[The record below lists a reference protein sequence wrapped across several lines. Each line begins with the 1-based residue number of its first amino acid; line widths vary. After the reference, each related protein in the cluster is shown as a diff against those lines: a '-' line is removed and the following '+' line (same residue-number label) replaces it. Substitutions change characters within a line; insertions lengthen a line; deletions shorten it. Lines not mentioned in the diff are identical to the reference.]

1 MNAKA
6 IVPLV
11 LAVVLGLVAA
21 LLVRNAMTH
30 KTPITQGNLVTVVV
44 AKQSVEPGRQ
54 LAKEDLMVSQVPTD
68 AAPGQVFS
76 DPAQLVGRVP
86 TTSLVKGQ
94 AILETL
100 LAPTG
105 TGAGL
110 QSLLPP
116 GMRAMTLEVN
126 EFTGVGG
133 MMTVGCH
140 VDLMGIIKD
149 PKTGDAISRTIL
161 QNLKVE
167 AIGRSVSNTPP
178 ADGQAPPPPSNAITL
193 LCTPHQAQIIQLAL
207 ITSRPWF
214 VLRSTRDGQELPLE
228 GTTMAELRDD
238 DNSNESFASAPPPP
252 TDGSTP
258 APPVDTTPFVS
269 NKRTIQIFRG
279 GAESQVTITIA
290 GSRGVTA
297 GADTGPAIAPN

>member
-11 LAVVLGLVAA
+11 LAVILGLVAA
-21 LLVRNAMTH
+21 LMVRNAINH
-30 KTPITQGNLVTVVV
+30 KSPIAQANMVTVVV
-44 AKQSVEPGRQ
+44 AKQGVDPGRQ
-54 LAKEDLMVSQVPTD
+54 LSKEDLMISQVPTD

-76 DPAQLVGRVP
+76 DPTQLVGRVV
-86 TTSLVKGQ
+86 TTPLVKGE

-110 QSLLPP
+110 QSLVPA
-116 GMRAMTLEVN
+116 GMRAMTLQVDEY
-126 EFTGVGG
+126 TGVGG

-140 VDLMGIIKD
+140 VDLMGIVKD
-149 PKTGDAISRTIL
+149 PKTGEAISRTIL

-167 AIGRSVSNTPP
+167 AIGHNVSITPP

-193 LCTPHQAQIIQLAL
+193 LCTPQQAQVVQLAL

-238 DNSNESFASAPPPP
+238 NGDAFASAPPQPDVSTSTTPP
-252 TDGSTP
+252 TEP
-258 APPVDTTPFVS
+258 AVFVPS
-269 NKRTIQIFRG
+269 KRVIQIFRG
-279 GAESQVTITIA
+279 GAESQVTISIA
-290 GSRGVTA
+290 NRGATA
-297 GADTGPAIAPN
+297 GADTSDAVQPN

>member
-21 LLVRNAMTH
+21 LLVRNAIARKAPMN
-30 KTPITQGNLVTVVV
+30 QGNMVTVVV
-44 AKQSVEPGRQ
+44 AKQGVDPGRQ
-54 LAKEDLMVSQVPTD
+54 LAKEDLVVSQVPTD

-76 DPAQLVGRVP
+76 DPTQLVGRVV
-86 TTSLVKGQ
+86 TTPLVKGQ

-105 TGAGL
+105 SGAGL
-110 QSLLPP
+110 QSLVPP

-126 EFTGVGG
+126 EYTGVGG
-133 MMTVGCH
+133 MMSVGCH
-140 VDLMGIIKD
+140 VDLMGIVKE

-167 AIGRSVSNTPP
+167 AIGHNVSNAPP

-207 ITSRPWF
+207 MTSRPWF

-238 DNSNESFASAPPPP
+238 DNNDSFASAPTPPA
-252 TDGSTP
+252 DGSTAP
-258 APPVDTTPFVS
+258 ADNTFVPS
-269 NKRTIQIFRG
+269 KRIVQIFRG
-279 GAESQVTITIA
+279 GAESQVTISIA
-290 GSRGVTA
+290 GSRGSTA
-297 GADTGPAIAPN
+297 GADTSPALAPN